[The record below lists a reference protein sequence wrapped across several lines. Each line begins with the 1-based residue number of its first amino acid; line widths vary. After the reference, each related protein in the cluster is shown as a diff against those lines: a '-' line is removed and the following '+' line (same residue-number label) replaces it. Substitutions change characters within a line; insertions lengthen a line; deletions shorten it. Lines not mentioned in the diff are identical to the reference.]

1 MKKSA
6 VFALLVVVVSLVCA
20 VVSSYCM
27 AVYTSSEALFG
38 ILSIVCACAFT
49 LFVNKLTNALA

>member
-1 MKKSA
+1 MKKST
-6 VFALLVVVVSLVCA
+6 VFALLVVVSLVCA

-38 ILSIVCACAFT
+38 VLSIVCTCAFT

>member
-1 MKKSA
+1 MKKST
-6 VFALLVVVVSLVCA
+6 VFALLVIVSLVCA

-27 AVYTSSEALFG
+27 AVYTTSEGLFG
-38 ILSIVCACAFT
+38 LLSIVCACAFT

>member
-1 MKKSA
+1 MKKST
-6 VFALLVVVVSLVCA
+6 VFALLVVVSLVCA
-20 VVSSYCM
+20 VVSSYCI

-38 ILSIVCACAFT
+38 VISIVCACAFT

>member
-1 MKKSA
+1 MKKST
-6 VFALLVVVVSLVCA
+6 VFALLVIVSLVCA

-27 AVYTSSEALFG
+27 AVYTTSEALFG
-38 ILSIVCACAFT
+38 VLSIVCACAFT

>member
-1 MKKSA
+1 MKKST
-6 VFALLVVVVSLVCA
+6 VFALLVIVSLVCA

-38 ILSIVCACAFT
+38 LLSIVCACAFT

>member
-6 VFALLVVVVSLVCA
+6 VFALLVVVSLVCA
-20 VVSSYCM
+20 VVSGYCM

>member
-1 MKKSA
+1 MKKST
-6 VFALLVVVVSLVCA
+6 VFALLVIVSLVCA

-27 AVYTSSEALFG
+27 AVYTTSEALFG

>member
-1 MKKSA
+1 MKKST
-6 VFALLVVVVSLVCA
+6 VFALLVVVSLVCA

-38 ILSIVCACAFT
+38 ILSVVCACAFT

>member
-1 MKKSA
+1 MKKST
-6 VFALLVVVVSLVCA
+6 VFALLVIVSLVCA

-27 AVYTSSEALFG
+27 AVYTTSEALFG
-38 ILSIVCACAFT
+38 LLSIVCACAFT

>member
-1 MKKSA
+1 MKKST
-6 VFALLVVVVSLVCA
+6 VFALLVVVSLVCA

-38 ILSIVCACAFT
+38 VISIVCACAFT

>member
-1 MKKSA
+1 MKKST
-6 VFALLVVVVSLVCA
+6 VFALLVVVSLVCA

-27 AVYTSSEALFG
+27 AVYTSSEAFFG

-49 LFVNKLTNALA
+49 LFINKLTNALA